1 MHRASRWLVLA
12 LVFAAGQARADI
24 DSQLSSYETEAR
36 QLGTDIPKP
45 GQQDGHG
52 QRRLIDAQLQFSL
65 GDYEA
70 AALALFELATQQGPE
85 HDTATYYL
93 GEALFQKGD
102 RGAARTYF
110 TETVQKAAGSK
121 YVQPSLRRLV
131 EIAIAQNDFTE
142 VDGYL
147 APLDR
152 SPEGVYVRGKL
163 AFVQGKYDEAQTLFG
178 EVPKGTTLE
187 LQAQYYLGTTAV
199 AKKDLTRAIEIFT
212 DLIGRKPKTSNDRRV
227 IELSQLALGRLYY
240 ERDQPSKSI
249 DSYLLIDRRSDLFSD
264 ALYEV
269 AWVYVKGKQYDKA
282 LRALE
287 LLQLS
292 EPEST
297 RSSTTRLLEGNL
309 RIRKAQLIR
318 NSQIAGTALEGG
330 HDDPAVEYDKAVA
343 VFTETHD
350 LYLPSYRALEKIAD
364 TTTNID
370 QYLVQIAGRS
380 SHVFQTQEPLP
391 DAAAEFLRDV
401 PEVQR
406 AVAVE
411 TDLGEIEA
419 NLTQAESMITRL
431 EGVLAAPDK
440 STVYPSL
447 AARRSRIGQI
457 QEDLIIIRT
466 SLADQQLKQVS
477 GGADLQALT
486 TQRQALVS
494 QYQAMPK
501 AEALYAQRVEEA
513 NAQLDIVDESLG
525 EVSSA
530 LDGTQAMAVALR
542 KYAGDLPADQ
552 KTTLGST
559 LESVASESAAID
571 KELVALRNELAL
583 GRDLAGSGDEGVLKA
598 RQVRRDLK
606 TALDREHSTLA
617 TLASSGDA
625 RKLATLGDRA
635 ARLSEYLDQ
644 IEHTIDGIV
653 DTSLGQIKTTITK
666 AREDIVGY
674 KTELAQYET
683 ESRSLGATVL
693 GASFKDVKARF
704 YDVIIRTDVGSV
716 DVSWSQK
723 EDADDDLKRLN
734 LSRQRE
740 LKQLKDEFKD
750 ILSGVAPTTPG
761 TPSPVTPPPTS
772 SPPAPSG
779 SPDKGAGEGRVKPG
793 TSEPQ
798 GTPLPNVKPDAK
810 GSR

>member
-12 LVFAAGQARADI
+12 LMFAAGQARADI
-24 DSQLSSYETEAR
+24 DSQLSSYEAEAR
-36 QLGTDIPKP
+36 QIGTDIPKP
-45 GQQDGHG
+45 GLQNGFG
-52 QRRLIDAQLQFSL
+52 QRKLIDAQLSFSL
-65 GDYEA
+65 GDYET
-70 AALALFELATQQGPE
+70 AALALFELATQPGPE
-85 HDTATYYL
+85 QDTATYYL

-102 RGAARTYF
+102 RGAARAYLSQTS
-110 TETVQKAAGSK
+110 QKAGSK
-121 YVQPSLRRLV
+121 YVQPSLQRLV
-131 EIAIAQNDFTE
+131 EIAIAQNDFTD
-142 VDGYL
+142 VDSYV
-147 APLDR
+147 AQLDR
-152 SPEGVYVRGKL
+152 SPEGIYVRGKL
-163 AFVQGKYDEAQTLFG
+163 AFAQGKFDEAQTLFG
-178 EVPKGTTLE
+178 DVPKGDLE

-199 AKKDLTRAIEIFT
+199 AKKDLTRALEIFT
-212 DLIGRKPKTSNDRRV
+212 DLIGRTPKTSNDRRV
-227 IELSQLALGRLYY
+227 VELSQLALGRLYY
-240 ERDQPSKSI
+240 ERDQPSKAI
-249 DSYLLIDRRSDLFSD
+249 DSYLLIDRRSDLFAD

-292 EPEST
+292 EPDST
-297 RSSTTRLLEGNL
+297 RTSTTRLLEGNL
-309 RIRKAQLIR
+309 RIRKAQMIR
-318 NSQIAGTALEGG
+318 ASQIAGTLLDDK

-343 VFTETHD
+343 MFTETHD
-350 LYLPSYRALEKIAD
+350 LYLPSYQALEKIAD
-364 TTTNID
+364 TTANAD

-391 DAAAEFLRDV
+391 DAAAEYLRDV
-401 PEVQR
+401 PDVQR

-411 TDLGEIEA
+411 TDLGEIEQ

-431 EGVLAAPDK
+431 EGVLASPDK

-457 QEDLIIIRT
+457 QDDLIAIRN

-486 TQRQALVS
+486 ARRLALAS
-494 QYQAMPK
+494 QYQALPK
-501 AEALYAQRVEEA
+501 AEVLYAQRVEEA
-513 NAQLDIVDESLG
+513 NAQLDVVDESLG

-530 LDGTQAMAVALR
+530 LDGSQALAVALR
-542 KYAGDLPADQ
+542 KYATDVPAEQ
-552 KTTLGST
+552 KTTIVST
-559 LESVASESAAID
+559 LESVAAESDAID

-598 RQVRRDLK
+598 RQVRRELK
-606 TALDREHSTLA
+606 AALDGEHRTLA
-617 TLASSGDA
+617 TLASSGSA
-625 RKLATLGDRA
+625 RKLAALGDRA

-653 DTSLGQIKTTITK
+653 ETSLDQVKGTIAK
-666 AREDIVGY
+666 SREDIIGY
-674 KTELAQYET
+674 KTELAEHET

-723 EDADDDLKRLN
+723 EDTDDDLKRLN

-761 TPSPVTPPPTS
+761 TSKPVTPPPPP
-772 SPPAPSG
+772 SPTAPSG

-793 TSEPQ
+793 SEVPQ
-798 GTPLPNVKPDAK
+798 GTPVPNVKPDAK